1 MFYVLR
7 EFLVSFCR
15 SVPPEFFRPFCLF
28 ILRKDQKNLNIYP
41 EQMSRFPKA
50 HIPNIPKTWRASREE
65 PSAASCR
72 ISSHLW
78 VLKVRLMGDLKEKS
92 CEFTCWRS
100 WSNLS
105 CDLLCHADTFIR
117 SSSADTVTCREY
129 RSQDWRAPLKLQ
141 SLNKDY
147 PKCIRVWF
155 WNQLLKI
162 ASCTWLRHC
171 GKRRYKLE
179 CWGAHTPHKWG
190 VFLFNFSFF

>member
-78 VLKVRLMGDLKEKS
+78 VLKVRLMGDQKKEEFWADLLKELKQS
-92 CEFTCWRS
+92 KLWPPLPCRHFYTIIVGWHSDLS
-100 WSNLS
+100 WIPVTRLAS
-105 CDLLCHADTFIR
+105 TFKTAVAEQR
-117 SSSADTVTCREY
+117 LPKVHQGLVLKPVTQNC
-129 RSQDWRAPLKLQ
+129 KLHLTQ
-141 SLNKDY
+141 TLR
-147 PKCIRVWF
+147 IT
-155 WNQLLKI
+155 QL
-162 ASCTWLRHC
+162 
-171 GKRRYKLE
+171 
-179 CWGAHTPHKWG
+179 
-190 VFLFNFSFF
+190 